1 MKRTTVMLP
10 ERTYAEMEEFA
21 RRDGVPTAHL
31 VRAAMEQYVS
41 AREEQESLARR
52 PLPAFVGA
60 LDSADMILAAD
71 VEDYLEATW
80 PGVIEADR
88 DDVPVTGRAGRRAGR
103 P

>member
-1 MKRTTVMLP
+1 MLP

-41 AREEQESLARR
+41 TREEREALGSR

-60 LDSADMILAAD
+60 LDSTDMIDAAD

-80 PGVIEADR
+80 PVVIEADR
-88 DDVPVTGRAGRRAGR
+88 DDPPVTVRAGHRAGR

>member
-1 MKRTTVMLP
+1 MLP

-31 VRAAMEQYVS
+31 VRAAMEQYVN
-41 AREEQESLARR
+41 AREEQEALARR
-52 PLPAFVGA
+52 PLPGFVGT
-60 LDSADMILAAD
+60 LDSTDMVQAAD

-80 PGVIEADR
+80 PQVIEADR
-88 DDVPVTGRAGRRAGR
+88 DDVAAMSRTGRRASR

>member
-31 VRAAMEQYVS
+31 VRAAMEQYVTT
-41 AREEQESLARR
+41 REERESSGRR
-52 PLPAFVGA
+52 ALPAFVGA
-60 LDSADMILAAD
+60 IDSADMIHAAD
-71 VEDYLEATW
+71 IEDYLEATW
-80 PGVIEADR
+80 PAVIEADR
-88 DDVPVTGRAGRRAGR
+88 DGLPLTDQAGYRAGR